1 MTVSLAEAG
10 PSVAMILVRRTGIL
24 WQEHVSIRRFSK
36 YPRIVERLQAWLD
49 GVLQDAD
56 RRELPA
62 LRPLLEALSRSTAV
76 LRQADWN
83 LEATDRAEPSSP
95 HVR

>member
-1 MTVSLAEAG
+1 
-10 PSVAMILVRRTGIL
+10 
-24 WQEHVSIRRFSK
+24 
-36 YPRIVERLQAWLD
+36 VEPLQNWLESA
-49 GVLQDAD
+49 LQDAD

-62 LRPLLEALSRSTAV
+62 LRPLLETLSRSTAL

-83 LEATDRAEPSSP
+83 LEATDQSEAPLQ

>member
-1 MTVSLAEAG
+1 M
-10 PSVAMILVRRTGIL
+10 
-24 WQEHVSIRRFSK
+24 
-36 YPRIVERLQAWLD
+36 ERLQNWLE
-49 GVLQDAD
+49 GALSDAD

-62 LRPLLEALSRSTAV
+62 LRPLLEGLSRSTAL

-83 LEATDRAEPSSP
+83 LEATDQSEPASQ